1 MPRRIPDYPD
11 AFAGW
16 NYVSSMG
23 SIVSVVATCLFIYII
38 YNAYT
43 DEGAT
48 EENGNESK
56 VKNNPW
62 AIFSFFV
69 DRKEI
74 EKATVVAT
82 SLEFSVITPTPTHAY
97 DVLPILTDNDPEI
110 SSGHQLFIS

>member
-23 SIVSVVATCLFIYII
+23 SIISVVATCLFIYII

-43 DEGAT
+43 DEN
-48 EENGNESK
+48 ENGNESK

>member
-23 SIVSVVATCLFIYII
+23 SIISVVATFLFIYII

-43 DEGAT
+43 DT
-48 EENGNESK
+48 DENENK
-56 VKNNPW
+56 VKNNSW

-74 EKATVVAT
+74 EKATIVAT
-82 SLEFSVITPTPTHAY
+82 TLEFSLISPTPTHAY
-97 DVLPILTDNDPEI
+97 DVLPILTDNDPET
-110 SSGHQLFIS
+110 SKQSAYLLLK